1 MRLKT
6 TSKEKQKDFI
16 DSVKPL
22 LEDPR
27 KLIPECLDPGLF
39 CPFSGYQK
47 KLGKGDNLSR
57 YARSSDQLL
66 SAIAETEKAIEA
78 ETLPFLGMVKTPLG
92 TIEYAK
98 RGDTDPLVL
107 AGVQHFSDPV
117 WRMLAFSS
125 LSMSKGARVYSTR
138 DIYLGSCKNSS
149 PGIDF
154 FQSALRD
161 ESISF
166 TLSDG
171 AIIVGSAPHFT
182 IEHLGETSIKIGS
195 DSTYNTIHSIMKHVL
210 TPDFSADFKFSMDYL
225 QDVTAEFPSKAS
237 ESYLSGKM
245 NDRTFYRETSDFRLS
260 MAISQGCIV
269 IGEKVYT
276 TGRAFVESNE
286 FSYVPGEIIAEFL
299 EEIHK
304 GLYMDVYSERK
315 VLEAIWPQCGEKIL
329 RRIFPDRD
337 PTSFSALK
345 GSPIEQIEYLA
356 GESRVSEFVSR
367 LNLKPWSSD
376 ASFLLQMLGD
386 MATSG
391 KQRAIRE
398 GEKMLGASMNRR
410 AIFYAFLM
418 SVGEASNREWQFSQN
433 EKELSFKI
441 AHLIDGMIKA
451 TPENLPGLFYELR
464 SYIG

>member
-6 TSKEKQKDFI
+6 TSREKQKDFI
-16 DSVKPL
+16 DGVKPL
-22 LEDPR
+22 LENPR
-27 KLIPECLDPGLF
+27 MIIPDCLDPGLF
-39 CPFSGYQK
+39 CPFSGYAK
-47 KLGKGDNLSR
+47 KLGKGDNLSK
-57 YARSSDQLL
+57 YSRSSDQLL

-78 ETLPFLGMVKTPLG
+78 ENLPFLGMVKTPLG
-92 TIEYAK
+92 SIEYAK

-125 LSMSKGARVYSTR
+125 LSMSKGVRIYSTR
-138 DIYLGSCKNSS
+138 EVYLGSCKNSS

-154 FQSALRD
+154 FQSALKD
-161 ESISF
+161 ESIAF
-166 TLSDG
+166 NLSEG
-171 AIIVGSAPHFT
+171 VIHVGSAPYFI
-182 IEHLGETSIKIGS
+182 IEHLGEVKIYIGS

-210 TPDFSADFKFSMDYL
+210 TPDFSSDFKFSMDYL
-225 QDVTAEFPSKAS
+225 QEVTTEFPSKAS

-245 NDRTFYRETSDFRLS
+245 NDRTFYRETADFRLS
-260 MAISQGCIV
+260 RAIAKGNIV
-269 IGEKVYT
+269 IGNTVYT
-276 TGRAFVESNE
+276 SAEKFVSSQE
-286 FSYVPGEIIAEFL
+286 FSYVPADIIAEFL
-299 EEIHK
+299 EETHK
-304 GLYMDVYSERK
+304 GIYMDVYSERK

-329 RRIFPDRD
+329 RKMFPDRD
-337 PTSFSALK
+337 STSFSNIK
-345 GSPIEQIEYLA
+345 GSPIEQIDYLA
-356 GESRVSEFVSR
+356 GESRISDFVSR

-376 ASFLLQMLGD
+376 ASFLLQIIGD

-398 GEKMLGASMNRR
+398 AEKMLGASMNRR
-410 AIFYAFLM
+410 AIFYAFLL

-441 AHLIDGMIKA
+441 AHLIDGMVKA
-451 TPENLPGLFYELR
+451 KPEELPDLFYGLR